1 MERFKQ
7 KLIIITAFLFLFLFL
22 IQPVMARKDI
32 TIEYFYN
39 SGCGSCRL
47 YTEIIEKI
55 ELNYTKEVVVIWKD
69 VKYGNNYTE
78 MRSYKFTAYP
88 CAVINNETK
97 IPKTNLTYETLKK
110 YIEIYIAGGKPNGT
124 SDTNGS
130 SWIELPFFG
139 KLDISSFSLP
149 AQTIILGGLD
159 SFNPCSFFVLLFL
172 MNLLLYAGSRRRMFL
187 IGAIFIFFSGFIYF
201 IFMSALLNIFLLTEN
216 ISIITILAGVIALI
230 LGAVNIKD
238 FFFFKKGVSLSIPED
253 KKPKLYERVRKLVK
267 TSYLP
272 TAIVSTIFLA
282 ASVNTYELLC
292 TLGFPLIFTRSL
304 TLHHLSGFEYYS
316 YIFFYN
322 VVYVIPLIIIVLIF
336 VFTLGKIKLSEW
348 HGRILKL
355 VSGIM
360 MVSFGVLFL
369 IDFKILQNV
378 ITPILLLVFS
388 LLATFV
394 ISFVWKRY
402 KDKEEV

>member
-1 MERFKQ
+1 
-7 KLIIITAFLFLFLFL
+7 
-22 IQPVMARKDI
+22 MAGEGI

-39 SGCGSCRL
+39 SGCGSCKK
-47 YTEIIEKI
+47 YTAIVDKI
-55 ELNYTKEVVVIWKD
+55 AQNYSQEVVVIKKD
-69 VKYGNNYTE
+69 VKYKENNSE
-78 MRSYKFTAYP
+78 MNDYGFTSYP

-97 IPKTNLTYETLKK
+97 IPKTNLTYETLEKC
-110 YIEIYIAGGKPNGT
+110 IESYIAGIKPNET
-124 SDTNGS
+124 FNLNED
-130 SWIELPFFG
+130 LPF
-139 KLDISSFSLP
+139 DISNLSLP
-149 AQTIILGGLD
+149 AQTIILGALD

-172 MNLLLYAGSRRRMFL
+172 MNLLLYAGSRRKMFM
-187 IGAIFIFFSGFIYF
+187 IGAIFIFFSGFFYF
-201 IFMSALLNIFLLTEN
+201 IFMSALLNVFLLTES
-216 ISIITILAGVIALI
+216 IFIITVVAGVIALC
-230 LGAVNIKD
+230 LGAINIKD
-238 FFFFKKGVSLSIPED
+238 FFFFKKGVSLSISED
-253 KKPKLYERVRKLVK
+253 KKPKLYERLRALVK

-272 TAIVSTIFLA
+272 TAIGGTIFLA

-304 TLHHLSGFEYYS
+304 TLNHLSGLDYYT

-322 VVYVIPLIIIVLIF
+322 VVYVIPLIIIVLVF

-378 ITPILLLVFS
+378 VTPVLLLVFS
-388 LLATFV
+388 LLATLV
-394 ISFVWKRY
+394 ISYIWKRH
-402 KDKEEV
+402 KEETT

>member
-1 MERFKQ
+1 MKRSNQ

-22 IQPVMARKDI
+22 IQPVMAGEDI
-32 TIEYFYN
+32 TIEYFYGG
-39 SGCGSCRL
+39 GCGSCRE
-47 YTEIIEKI
+47 YTAIVDKI
-55 ELNYTKEVVVIWKD
+55 AQNYSDEVVVIRKD
-69 VKYGNNYTE
+69 VNYNENRSEMNAYG
-78 MRSYKFTAYP
+78 FTSYP
-88 CAVINNETK
+88 CAVINYETK
-97 IPKTNLTYETLKK
+97 IPKTNLTYETLEKFIK
-110 YIEIYIAGGKPNGT
+110 SYIAGIKPNETFDISG
-124 SDTNGS
+124 
-130 SWIELPFFG
+130 SWIDIPFIG
-139 KLDISSFSLP
+139 RLNISDFSLP
-149 AQTIILGGLD
+149 AQTIILGALD

-172 MNLLLYAGSRRRMFL
+172 MNLLLYAGSRRKMFM
-187 IGAIFIFFSGFIYF
+187 IGAIFIFFSGFFYF
-201 IFMSALLNIFLLTEN
+201 IFMSALLNVFLLTES
-216 ISIITILAGVIALI
+216 IFIITVVAGVIALC
-230 LGAVNIKD
+230 LGAINIKD

-253 KKPKLYERVRKLVK
+253 KKPKLYERVRNLVK
-267 TSYLP
+267 NSYLP
-272 TAIVSTIFLA
+272 TVIGGTIFLA

-304 TLHHLSGFEYYS
+304 TLNHLSGLQYYT

-322 VVYVIPLIIIVLIF
+322 VVYVIPLIVIVLLF

-378 ITPILLLVFS
+378 VIPVLLLVFS

-394 ISFVWKRY
+394 ISFVWKRHL
-402 KDKEEV
+402 DRMRN

>member
-1 MERFKQ
+1 MKKINQ

-22 IQPVMARKDI
+22 IQPVMAGEDI
-32 TIEYFYN
+32 TIIYFYS
-39 SGCGSCRL
+39 SGCGSCKK
-47 YTEIIEKI
+47 YTAIVDKI
-55 ELNYTKEVVVIWKD
+55 AQNYSEEVVVIKKD
-69 VKYGNNYTE
+69 VKYKENSSE
-78 MRSYKFTAYP
+78 MNDYGFTSFP

-97 IPKTNLTYETLKK
+97 IPRNNLTYETLEKC
-110 YIEIYIAGGKPNGT
+110 IESYIAGIKPNET
-124 SDTNGS
+124 FNLNESID
-130 SWIELPFFG
+130 IPFFG
-139 KLDISSFSLP
+139 RMDISNLSLP
-149 AQTIILGGLD
+149 AQTIILGALD

-172 MNLLLYAGSRRRMFL
+172 MNLLLYAGSRRKMFM
-187 IGAIFIFFSGFIYF
+187 IGAIFIFFSGFFYF
-201 IFMSALLNIFLLTEN
+201 IFMSALLNVFLLTGS
-216 ISIITILAGVIALI
+216 IFIITVVAGVIALC
-230 LGAVNIKD
+230 LGAINIKD

-253 KKPKLYERVRKLVK
+253 KKPMLYERVRALVK

-272 TAIVSTIFLA
+272 TAIGGTIFLA

-304 TLHHLSGFEYYS
+304 TLNHLSGLGYYT

-322 VVYVIPLIIIVLIF
+322 VVYVIPLIIIVLVF

-378 ITPILLLVFS
+378 VTPVLLLVFS

-402 KDKEEV
+402 KDREETT

>member
-1 MERFKQ
+1 M
-7 KLIIITAFLFLFLFL
+7 
-22 IQPVMARKDI
+22 
-32 TIEYFYN
+32 
-39 SGCGSCRL
+39 
-47 YTEIIEKI
+47 
-55 ELNYTKEVVVIWKD
+55 
-69 VKYGNNYTE
+69 
-78 MRSYKFTAYP
+78 
-88 CAVINNETK
+88 
-97 IPKTNLTYETLKK
+97 
-110 YIEIYIAGGKPNGT
+110 
-124 SDTNGS
+124 
-130 SWIELPFFG
+130 
-139 KLDISSFSLP
+139 
-149 AQTIILGGLD
+149 
-159 SFNPCSFFVLLFL
+159 
-172 MNLLLYAGSRRRMFL
+172 
-187 IGAIFIFFSGFIYF
+187 IGAIFIFFSGFFYF
-201 IFMSALLNIFLLTEN
+201 IFMSALLNVFLLTES
-216 ISIITILAGVIALI
+216 ILIITVVAGVIALC
-230 LGAVNIKD
+230 LGTINIKD

-253 KKPKLYERVRKLVK
+253 KKPKLYERVRNLVK

-272 TAIVSTIFLA
+272 TAIGGTIFLA

-304 TLHHLSGFEYYS
+304 TLNHLSGLQYYT

-322 VVYVIPLIIIVLIF
+322 VVYVIPLIVIVLLF

-378 ITPILLLVFS
+378 VTPVLLLVFS

-402 KDKEEV
+402 KEETT